1 MNSLLVFTVEKTLL
15 FYSFPLKNY
24 SGDMLGGSFL
34 GGYSVAIRE
43 KQFYRDWAAFH
54 GLSY

>member
-43 KQFYRDWAAFH
+43 KQFYRD
-54 GLSY
+54 